1 MKLSHST
8 LEYPISFED
17 GIINVLVVENP
28 RQMSKYISDI
38 KSQIDG
44 FEGEFVLSEAD
55 RPVTMSE
62 KVDLL
67 LDPFSLNPNSREA
80 INSVYGALSNRS
92 KDEAHYIETNAMLA
106 GIESHIVHLLDEQ
119 DDLLKVTD
127 EINISN
133 ILKSLGVKFI
143 ISGESLLESICD
155 YLAVVTKYS
164 KIKLFIFV
172 NIKSYLNSED
182 LSLLYDHISY
192 QKQKVLFIEGCDS
205 HSLKGERIIIVDED
219 LCEIHKRG

>member
-1 MKLSHST
+1 MRLSHST

-28 RQMSKYISDI
+28 RQMSKYISDL
-38 KSQIDG
+38 KLQIDG
-44 FEGEFVLSEAD
+44 FEGGFVLSEAD

-62 KVDLL
+62 TVDLV
-67 LDPFSLNPNSREA
+67 LDPFSLNPNSREV
-80 INSVYGALSNRS
+80 INTAYGLLSNKS

-106 GIESHIVHLLDEQ
+106 GIESYVIDLLAEQ
-119 DDLLKVTD
+119 DDILKVTE

-133 ILKSLGVKFI
+133 IFKSLGAKFI

-182 LSLLYDHISY
+182 LSTLYNHISY
-192 QKQKVLFIEGCDS
+192 QKQKVFFIERCDS
-205 HSLKGERIIIVDED
+205 YPLERERITIVDED
-219 LCEIHKRG
+219 LCEIHKCR

>member
-28 RQMSKYISDI
+28 RQMSKYISDL
-38 KSQIDG
+38 KLQVDG
-44 FEGEFVLSEAD
+44 FDGEFVLSEVD
-55 RPVTMSE
+55 RPVTMSGS
-62 KVDLL
+62 VDLV
-67 LDPFSLNPNSREA
+67 LDPFSLDPNSREV
-80 INSVYGALSNRS
+80 INSVYGILSNKS
-92 KDEAHYIETNAMLA
+92 KDEVHYIETNGMLA
-106 GIESHIVHLLDEQ
+106 GIESYIIDMLTEQ
-119 DDLLKVTD
+119 DDLLKATD
-127 EINISN
+127 EINISA

-155 YLAVVTKYS
+155 YLAVNTKYS

-182 LSLLYDHISY
+182 ISMLYDYISY
-192 QKQKVLFIEGCDS
+192 QKLKVLFIERCDS
-205 HSLKGERIIIVDED
+205 STLERENITIVDED
-219 LCEIHKRG
+219 LCEIHKCR